1 MRVLITGAYG
11 LIGSAILARL
21 NRDGHELIGCGRAL
35 DMPRRRFPYA
45 RWVEADF
52 ARLTQA
58 QAWLP
63 LLAGVEAVVNCVGV
77 LQDSARDDVARV
89 HVDGTVA
96 LFDACVRCGI
106 ARVVHVSA
114 IGADTAGP
122 TPFARTKAQA
132 DAHLAGL
139 DLDWV
144 ILRPALVLAPAAHGG
159 SAMLRGLAG
168 VPLVTPVAAAD
179 SRLQVVSIDDVA
191 ATVAL
196 SLRPGAAAKVTW
208 ELAHP
213 QVLTLGELVRTLRA
227 WHGFPP
233 QPQMSLPRAAAVVIA
248 WLAGVAAWL
257 GWRTPA
263 RSTAMSQ
270 LDVGVIGDPAPW
282 MSATAIKPKSLA
294 AILAEPPAGVQD
306 RWFARLYLLKPLAIV
321 SLALFWIATG
331 LIALGPGRAASLA
344 QLDTAGVHG
353 LAADLILVGGALLDI
368 VLGCVLVVR
377 RTARATLIVML
388 AVTPVYLLVGSILA
402 PQLWADPLGPL
413 TKIVPMMVAT
423 LFTLAIIDER

>member
-1 MRVLITGAYG
+1 MRVLVTGAYG

-21 NRDGHELIGCGRAL
+21 NRDGHELVGCGRAL
-35 DMPRRRFPYA
+35 VTARRRFPYA
-45 RWVEADF
+45 RWIEADF

-77 LQDSARDDVARV
+77 LQDSARDDVVRV

-96 LFDACVRCGI
+96 LFDACVRAGI
-106 ARVVHVSA
+106 RRVVQVPA
-114 IGADTAGP
+114 IGADAAAP
-122 TPFARTKAQA
+122 TPFAPPKAQG

-179 SRLQVVSIDDVA
+179 SRLQIVSIDDVA

-196 SLRPGAAAKVTW
+196 SLRPGAAARVTW

-213 QVLTLGELVRTLRA
+213 QLLTLGALVRTLRD

-233 QPQMSLPRAAAVVIA
+233 QPQWSLPRAAEGVIA
-248 WLAGVAAWL
+248 WFAGVAAWL
-257 GWRTPA
+257 GGRAAAGGGPRARTPA
-263 RSTAMSQ
+263 VIQ
-270 LDVGVIGDPAPW
+270 LEAGVIGNPEPW
-282 MSATAIKPKSLA
+282 IAATGIKPKSLA
-294 AILAEPPAGVQD
+294 DILAERPASVQD

-321 SLALFWIATG
+321 CLALFWIATG
-331 LIALGPGRAASLA
+331 LIALGPGRASSLA
-344 QLDTAGVHG
+344 HLDAAGVHG
-353 LAADLILVGGALLDI
+353 LAADLILVGGALFDI
-368 VLGCVLVVR
+368 VLGCALLVR
-377 RTARATLIVML
+377 RTARVTLIVML
-388 AVTPVYLLVGSILA
+388 TATPVYVLVGSILA

-413 TKIVPMMVAT
+413 TKIVPMMVAI
-423 LFTLAIIDER
+423 LFT

>member
-77 LQDSARDDVARV
+77 LQDSARDDIARV

-114 IGADTAGP
+114 NPAGP

-196 SLRPGAAAKVTW
+196 SLRPGAAQVRGGPAQPQG
-208 ELAHP
+208 AHP
-213 QVLTLGELVRTLRA
+213 GRLGGAAPRGA
-227 WHGFPP
+227 GFP
-233 QPQMSLPRAAAVVIA
+233 AAAANVA
-248 WLAGVAAWL
+248 AACGRGGDRMARRRRGVARMADARAL
-257 GWRTPA
+257 DRHEPA
-263 RSTAMSQ
+263 RRRRHRRSGA
-270 LDVGVIGDPAPW
+270 LDV
-282 MSATAIKPKSLA
+282 
-294 AILAEPPAGVQD
+294 
-306 RWFARLYLLKPLAIV
+306 
-321 SLALFWIATG
+321 
-331 LIALGPGRAASLA
+331 
-344 QLDTAGVHG
+344 
-353 LAADLILVGGALLDI
+353 
-368 VLGCVLVVR
+368 
-377 RTARATLIVML
+377 
-388 AVTPVYLLVGSILA
+388 
-402 PQLWADPLGPL
+402 
-413 TKIVPMMVAT
+413 
-423 LFTLAIIDER
+423 